1 MLRQRILGLILLLWA
16 GSFSSVQAAGIEL
29 ALGAWRQNP
38 SGDFSYEA
46 VGSEDLLNVEDDL
59 RYDTENRLQGRVKID
74 MPAFFPNIYLM
85 ASPTE
90 FEASGQKDADFTFG
104 DQTFQGFTP
113 FHSKFTFNQYDVA
126 LYYGV
131 PFIRAATLG
140 KLNIDLGINVRIVDL
155 EAQVRQEST
164 SLEERYDI
172 ALAIPQVYLAAQ
184 LTPVEWLGI
193 EGEGRGIAINDNAMY
208 SLIGRLR
215 FRLFG
220 PAFIAG
226 GYRYDI
232 IDVDEDDVVADFSIQ
247 GPFAEVGLKF

>member
-1 MLRQRILGLILLLWA
+1 MLRQSVLVALLIWV
-16 GSFSSVQAAGIEL
+16 GSPSAVQAAGVEL
-29 ALGAWRQNP
+29 ALGAWQQNP
-38 SGDFSYEA
+38 SGDFSYKA
-46 VGSEDLLNVEDDL
+46 VGPEDLLNVEDDL
-59 RYDTENRLQGRVKID
+59 RYDTENRVQGRVKID

-85 ASPTE
+85 AAPTE
-90 FEASGQKDADFTFG
+90 FEATGQKDVDFSFG
-104 DQTFQGFTP
+104 DQTFQGSIP
-113 FHSKFTFNQYDVA
+113 FFSKFTFNQYDVA

-131 PFIRAATLG
+131 PFIRTATLG
-140 KLNIDLGINVRIVDL
+140 KLNVDLGINVRIVDL
-155 EAQVRQEST
+155 EVQVRQEST
-164 SLEERYDI
+164 SLEESYDI
-172 ALAIPQVYLAAQ
+172 VVAVPQVYIAAQ

-215 FRLFG
+215 FKLFG

-232 IDVDEDDVVADFSIQ
+232 IDVDEDDVVADFTIQ